1 MKLFFTVNEGGQKL
15 RADLHSL
22 EWPDGLRW
30 DEKNGFTRN
39 YKTLGMTHVA
49 PMVRDDIKSALK
61 DIHFKIYRIM
71 DILKID

>member
-1 MKLFFTVNEGGQKL
+1 MEIVYTSFEGGDKIQIT
-15 RADLHSL
+15 AHSL